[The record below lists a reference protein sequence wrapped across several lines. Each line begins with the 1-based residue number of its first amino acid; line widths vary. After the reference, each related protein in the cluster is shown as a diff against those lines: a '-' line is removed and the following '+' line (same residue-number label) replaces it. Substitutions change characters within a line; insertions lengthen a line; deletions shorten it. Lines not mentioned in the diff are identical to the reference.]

1 MQQGT
6 GLMSSLRE
14 LDDAIGKLGASTAKD
29 RKGAVQTFADL
40 SDGKK
45 AKLLTKYSL

>member
-1 MQQGT
+1 
-6 GLMSSLRE
+6 MSSLRE